1 MKKHFLKLCGCALM
15 GMVLITSCS
24 REEISQEPENEAAA
38 LDASKLQVLAYLGI
52 ETDEKAIINRPPSD
66 LEPSGGYLIG
76 DYFISN
82 DEMDIYSNELEEL
95 ISSSKNQS
103 STSKSVQASTQK
115 AFASTAR
122 IKLPRKGKRTIK
134 IGFNNLGPSSL
145 NNTIL
150 RGLQQAAQR
159 YNNLNLNK
167 IKFQVIPLEERDGF
181 RRLRLGKI
189 DTYVINDV
197 DFSIVPRG
205 SFADAFARFPVNGNP
220 GRIIGFNPNAAAFT
234 QQEAMILLMHEI
246 GHTIGMAH
254 SDFRTRRSCT
264 GNTVPFRN
272 PLGDLA
278 GVRFVDGV
286 RHIPGTDDTG
296 NFTNSLMR
304 ACGFFAFNGFTG
316 EDKRAFRRL
325 YSNVGFP

>member
-1 MKKHFLKLCGCALM
+1 MKKHFLKLGGYAFM
-15 GMVLITSCS
+15 AIMLITSCTQD
-24 REEISQEPENEAAA
+24 EVSQELENEAVS
-38 LDASKLQVLAYLGI
+38 LEDSKLQTLAYLGI
-52 ETDEKAIINRPPSD
+52 ETEENTIISRPPSE
-66 LEPSGGYLIG
+66 LEPSGGYLVG

-82 DEMDIYSNELEEL
+82 DEMDIYANELKEL
-95 ISSSKNQS
+95 ISLSKSQSSKGI
-103 STSKSVQASTQK
+103 QASTQK

-122 IKLPRKGKRTIK
+122 IKLPRNGKRTIK

-159 YNNLNLNK
+159 YNALNLNK
-167 IKFQVIPLEERDGF
+167 IEFQVIPLEERDGF
-181 RRLRLGKI
+181 RRLRIGKI
-189 DTYVINDV
+189 DTFVINDV

-234 QQEAMILLMHEI
+234 QKEAMLLLMHEM

-296 NFTNSLMR
+296 NFTNSIMR
-304 ACGFFAFNGFTG
+304 SCGFFAFNGFTG

-325 YSNVGFP
+325 YKGVRFP